1 MPRDTYTPLEWEDK
15 PKETTPINS
24 ARIGYI
30 ENGIKTAM
38 DNRALKEIYDDN
50 AISMGRKSGGKTG
63 STSIAIGL
71 NAEASSSYSFSFGNY
86 TVASALVSFA
96 NGNRAKASGNYSH
109 AEGTETESSAEN
121 SHAEGKGTLAS
132 SENSH
137 VEGKYNIE
145 DKSNKYARII
155 GNGSSKSE
163 RSNAYTLDWDGVGWF
178 QKDVQCG
185 GTGQYSEGI
194 ISLLD
199 LSKRITE
206 LEEKIATLMPSE

>member
-1 MPRDTYTPLEWEDK
+1 MARDTYEIQDWQDSPQ
-15 PKETTPINS
+15 ETTPINS
-24 ARIGYI
+24 ERLGHI

-71 NAEASSSYSFSFGNY
+71 NAEASSGYSFSFGNY
-86 TVASALVSFA
+86 TVASKNLAFA
-96 NGNRAKASGNYSH
+96 HGNRAEANGTCSH
-109 AEGTETESSAEN
+109 AEGYQTEVSGEN
-121 SHAEGKGTLAS
+121 SHVEGYGTLAS

-145 DKSNKYARII
+145 DRSKKYAHII
-155 GNGSSKSE
+155 GNGNSKSE
-163 RSNAYTLDWDGVGWF
+163 RSNAHTLGWDGVGWF

-185 GTGQYSEGI
+185 GTGQDSEGI
-194 ISLLD
+194 ISLLN
-199 LSKRITE
+199 LSTRLAD
-206 LEEKIATLMPSE
+206 LEEKVNALSPTE

>member
-1 MPRDTYTPLEWEDK
+1 MARDTYTTQDWQDSPQ
-15 PKETTPINS
+15 ETTPINS
-24 ARIGYI
+24 ERLGHI

-71 NAEASSSYSFSFGNY
+71 DAEASSSYSFSFGNY
-86 TVASALVSFA
+86 TVASQLLAFA
-96 NGNRAKASGNYSH
+96 HGNRAKANGNCSH
-109 AEGTETESSAEN
+109 AEGYQTEVSGEN
-121 SHAEGKGTLAS
+121 SHVEGCGTLAS

-145 DKSNKYARII
+145 DKSKKYAHII
-155 GNGSSKSE
+155 GNGNSKSE
-163 RSNAYTLDWDGVGWF
+163 RSNAYTLDWQGVGWF

-185 GTGQYSEGI
+185 GTGQDSEGI